1 MRKRTSDGAMLS
13 KQFYRLLP
21 IQILLCL
28 IGAVNGIVSSLFA
41 SNYIGAEALSAVALY
56 NPINLFVTAV
66 STMLVGGAQIL
77 CGKYMGQNQV
87 DNTRGVFTLD
97 MVLSGIIS
105 AVIIAVMVLGALT
118 GATRVFTAD
127 PTVLHIFN
135 QYLLGMAIGI
145 APLMF
150 GNQFAAFL
158 SLENKTRLTIAAS
171 VIYIVANILLNFVF
185 VGVMHMGAF
194 GLALASSLGLWIYFA
209 VQGQYFLS
217 GKSLMRFD
225 RGQMRWSLAGKIAGI
240 GIPGAASNA
249 YQAVRGVIV
258 NLLIVKYVGELGLSA
273 FGAGESVLRLFW
285 AVPSGMAAVLRMLMS
300 VSYGEEDRKS
310 LCEEMRIGLIQC
322 PLVQLAISCGII
334 ALAVPFTHMFFRDPA
349 APVYDMTVWYFRLL
363 PLCMPLSVI
372 YLHFVTH
379 AQVAG
384 KQLFVHIM
392 SLLDGVVC
400 VSLFSLLLIKP
411 LGMKGVYI
419 ASTLNGLVTLAVAVL
434 WAWAKKKRFPHRM
447 EELMVMDDDF
457 GAAEDASMDV
467 SLRSAAEVSQLSERV
482 QRFCM
487 DRGVDQRRSYLAGLF
502 LEEMTANVVEH
513 GFTKDR
519 KKHSAD
525 VRVVHKDD
533 TVILRIKDDCV
544 PFDPAERQSI
554 VTPEDPTKNIGIR
567 MVYAMAEDIKYQN
580 ILGLN
585 VLTIRI

>member
-1 MRKRTSDGAMLS
+1 MRKRLSDGEMLS

-21 IQILLCL
+21 IQVLLCI

-41 SNYIGAEALSAVALY
+41 SNYIGTEAMSAVALY

-87 DNTRGVFTLD
+87 DSTRGVFTLD
-97 MVLSGIIS
+97 MVLSGIVS

-118 GATRVFTAD
+118 GFTRVFTAD

-145 APLMF
+145 APLLL
-150 GNQFAAFL
+150 GNQLAAFL
-158 SLENKTRLTIAAS
+158 SLENKTRRTIAAS
-171 VIYIVANILLNFVF
+171 IIYIVANVLLNFLF
-185 VGVMHMGAF
+185 VGLLRMGAF

-209 VQGQYFLS
+209 VQAQHFLS

-225 RGQMRWSLAGKIAGI
+225 REQMRWSLAGKIAGI

-300 VSYGEEDRKS
+300 VSYGEEDRQS
-310 LCEEMRIGLIQC
+310 LCEEMRIGIIQC
-322 PLVQLAISCGII
+322 PLVQLAISCAII
-334 ALAVPFTHMFFRDPA
+334 ALAVPFTRLFFRDPSV
-349 APVYDMTVWYFRLL
+349 PVYDMTVWYFRLL

-384 KQLFVHIM
+384 KQFFVHIM

-434 WAWAKKKRFPHRM
+434 WAWTKKKRFPRRM
-447 EELMVMDDDF
+447 DELMAMDDDF
-457 GAAEDASMDV
+457 GAPESARLDV
-467 SLRSAAEVSQLSERV
+467 SLRTAQEVTQLSEQV
-482 QRFCM
+482 QRFCLE
-487 DRGVDQRRSYLAGLF
+487 RGIDERRSYLAGLF

-567 MVYAMAEDIKYQN
+567 MVYAMADDISYQN

>member
-1 MRKRTSDGAMLS
+1 MKQSTDGKMLS
-13 KQFYRLLP
+13 KLFFRLLP

-41 SNYIGAEALSAVALY
+41 SNYIGTEAMGAVALY
-56 NPINLFVTAV
+56 APLNLFITAI

-87 DNTRGVFTLD
+87 ERTRGVFTLD

-105 AVIIAVMVLGALT
+105 AVIIAVMAVGALT
-118 GATRVFTAD
+118 GLTRVFTKD

-145 APLMF
+145 VPLLF
-150 GNQFAAFL
+150 GNQLAAFL
-158 SLENKTRLTIAAS
+158 SLENKTRRTIVASVVYIAAN
-171 VIYIVANILLNFVF
+171 VVLNFLF
-185 VGVMHMGAF
+185 VVLLHMGAF
-194 GLALASSLGLWIYFA
+194 GLALASSIGLWIYFA
-209 VQGQYFLS
+209 VQAQYFLS

-225 RGQMRWSLAGKIAGI
+225 RAQLHWSLAGKIVGI
-240 GIPGAASNA
+240 GIPGAASSA
-249 YQAVRGVIV
+249 YQALRGVIV
-258 NLLIVKYVGELGLSA
+258 NLLIVKFVGEVGLSA
-273 FGAGESVLRLFW
+273 FGANDSVLRLFW
-285 AVPSGMAAVLRMLMS
+285 AVPGGMAAVMRMLMS
-300 VSYGEEDRKS
+300 VSYGEEDRQS
-310 LCEEMRIGLIQC
+310 LCDEMRIGLIHC
-322 PLVQLAISCGII
+322 PALQLAISCGII
-334 ALAVPFTHMFFRDPA
+334 ALAVPFTQLFFRNPA
-349 APVYDMTVWYFRLL
+349 DPVYAMTVWSFRLM

-372 YLHFVTH
+372 YLHFVCH

-400 VSLFSLLLIKP
+400 VVLFSLLLIKP
-411 LGMKGVYI
+411 LGMNGVYI
-419 ASTLNGLVTLAVAVL
+419 SSTLNGLVTLAVAVL
-434 WAWAKKKRFPHRM
+434 WAWAKKKRFPRRM
-447 EELMVMDDDF
+447 DELMAMDDDF
-457 GAAEDASMDV
+457 GAPEDARLDV
-467 SLRSAAEVSQLSERV
+467 SVRSDAQVAGLSEQV
-482 QRFCM
+482 QQFCLN
-487 DRGVDQRRSYLAGLF
+487 RGVDARRSYLAGLF
-502 LEEMTANVVEH
+502 LEEMAGNVVDH
-513 GFTKDR
+513 GFTKDK

-567 MVYAMAEDIKYQN
+567 MVYSMAEDINYQN